1 MTSEANFK
9 ELISSDEYDFRFT
22 CGVCKPGCRI
32 QFSDKQQIIDAMCLH
47 YTVLS
52 CLAEI
57 EQLRRGLTV
66 QKFNYIMECYP
77 ELLRKIFQPPVQP
90 ITSEMVADLFVAD
103 FSPIGSNNR
112 AVEETLLMMWIR
124 YLEHIEGIIIIIIR

>member
-1 MTSEANFK
+1 M
-9 ELISSDEYDFRFT
+9 SSTLLPAKRPRLDAPNLN
-22 CGVCKPGCRI
+22 KPDVP
-32 QFSDKQQIIDAMCLH
+32 SPPSSPLNPSPEP
-47 YTVLS
+47 LS
-52 CLAEI
+52 P
-57 EQLRRGLTV
+57 
-66 QKFNYIMECYP
+66 IMECYP
-77 ELLRKIFQPPVQP
+77 ELLRKVFQPPVQP

>member
-1 MTSEANFK
+1 M
-9 ELISSDEYDFRFT
+9 SSTLLPAKRPRLDAPNLN
-22 CGVCKPGCRI
+22 KPDVPNPP
-32 QFSDKQQIIDAMCLH
+32 SSP
-47 YTVLS
+47 LS
-52 CLAEI
+52 PSPEPLSPI
-57 EQLRRGLTV
+57 LR
-66 QKFNYIMECYP
+66 Q
-77 ELLRKIFQPPVQP
+77 QP